1 MYFIK
6 SLYNFKLKS
15 VFPMNQIPRP
25 QPSKPEN
32 HTASKWLL
40 VLVVCLI
47 VGGGGYGLTKLNTHD
62 YTPESVEE
70 SIAAATKANMVD
82 TLSADE
88 IKKRN
93 QDFAV
98 IRETKSLATLPTQDA
113 LNALKEDHFSED
125 IRIQLA
131 SKLAEGEMKMIKLK
145 LWDDVAEDGDFVSVI
160 TGGMRAEIQLMH
172 QPITVAMPVVGGT
185 PIQIEGV
192 KDGGGGITLGVGD
205 DHFVATPVLKEG
217 EIINIQAY

>member
-1 MYFIK
+1 MCILLKICIIK
-6 SLYNFKLKS
+6 QKS
-15 VFPMNQIPRP
+15 AFPMNQFPQP
-25 QPSKPEN
+25 QPSKPESR
-32 HTASKWLL
+32 TASKWFL
-40 VLVVCLI
+40 VLVACLI
-47 VGGGGYGLTKLNTHD
+47 AGGGYGLTKLNTHD

-70 SIAAATKANMVD
+70 SIAVTTKANMVD

-113 LNALKEDHFSED
+113 LNALKENHFNED
-125 IRIQLA
+125 IRIHLA

-145 LWDDVAEDGDFVSVI
+145 LWDDVAEDGDFVAVT
-160 TGGMRAEIQLMH
+160 TGGMRTEIQIMH
-172 QPITVAMPVVGGT
+172 HPITVALPVVGGT
-185 PIQIEGV
+185 PIQIEGI